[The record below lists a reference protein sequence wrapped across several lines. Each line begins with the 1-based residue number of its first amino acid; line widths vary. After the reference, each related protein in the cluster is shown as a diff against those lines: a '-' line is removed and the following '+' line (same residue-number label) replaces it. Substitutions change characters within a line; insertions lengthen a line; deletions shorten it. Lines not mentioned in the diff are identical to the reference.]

1 MRSVGA
7 SAFGAVSALV
17 GLAVTLIGLVA
28 RWEPVTVLGAGL
40 VVLDAGSLSYV
51 MRRPRISLLRSIEPH
66 YVEKGRPAVALIE
79 ATNQSR
85 RAVTSLSIEQNI
97 GDRRI
102 ASSLPRLAAGQSAMR
117 AYRLP
122 TDSRGTFRV
131 GPIDLPRSDPF
142 GMWRSVQILG
152 STDVI
157 RVRPRKVRLAPL
169 DVGVSTIVEGPSSDA
184 SPQGNITFHRL
195 REYVIGDDLRLVH
208 WPSSA
213 HLGRLVVRQ
222 NVDTAQART
231 VVVLDLDFSSYGE
244 GGFEQ
249 AVDVAASVVA
259 GMSSGRAPVELRS
272 TSGVVL
278 GSTSLADVH
287 AIDDYLTDVTP
298 DGSGSV
304 LGQLL
309 LLRRTKGGTSL
320 VVVAGSVSSDVMAA
334 LAALRRRF
342 NRIIVVSIVD
352 EPVRRSSHP
361 GVSVLQCRDADEVA
375 RRWRTG
381 TGLS

>member
-1 MRSVGA
+1 M
-7 SAFGAVSALV
+7 
-17 GLAVTLIGLVA
+17 TLIGVLA
-28 RWEPVTVLGAGL
+28 RWQPVTVLGAGL
-40 VVLDAGSLSYV
+40 VILDAGSLSYV
-51 MRRPRISLLRSIEPH
+51 MRRPRISLLRTIEPH
-66 YVEKGRPAVALIE
+66 YVEKGSPAVALIE

-85 RAVTSLSIEQNI
+85 RAVSSLSIEQTI
-97 GDRRI
+97 GERRI

-122 TDSRGTFRV
+122 TDSRGTLRV

-152 STDVI
+152 STDVM
-157 RVRPRKVRLAPL
+157 RVRPRIVRLAPL
-169 DVGVSTIVEGPSSDA
+169 AVGASTILEGPSSDA
-184 SPQGNITFHRL
+184 SPQGSITFHRL

-222 NVDTAQART
+222 NVDTAQTRT
-231 VVVLDLDFSSYGE
+231 VVVLDLDLSSYAE

-272 TSGVVL
+272 TSGVIL
-278 GSTSLADVH
+278 GSASLEDVR

-298 DGSGSV
+298 DDSGSLLEQV
-304 LGQLL
+304 L
-309 LLRRTKGGTSL
+309 LLRRAKGGTSL
-320 VVVAGSVSSDVMAA
+320 VVVAGSVSGEVMAA
-334 LAALRRRF
+334 ISALRRRF
-342 NRIIVVSIVD
+342 DRIVVVSIVD
-352 EPVRRSSHP
+352 APVSRGAHP

-381 TGLS
+381 ASHL